1 MLLVVRPTTATVFI
15 EGVAWPVR
23 EGLSNNRLQ
32 QTARWQFAAPLLNR
46 VFSGPRATAGEI
58 AGSDRMSAWRVRR
71 RA

>member
-1 MLLVVRPTTATVFI
+1 MVFQVSRATTTDNGSGLLEVL
-15 EGVAWPVR
+15 AWPVR

-46 VFSGPRATAGEI
+46 VLCRPRQR
-58 AGSDRMSAWRVRR
+58 SRS